1 MLIVNLLQSPLTFVA
16 FLVGLVL
23 AITIHEYAHAWMA
36 YRSGDPTAQM
46 NGRLTLNPLAHL
58 DPLGTVFLFLV
69 GFGWGKP
76 VPINPSYFRN
86 RSDELKVAIAG
97 IAANIILAFI
107 LAIPLR
113 IALITGHAIDSN
125 VILSF
130 IEVLVDINLVLAA
143 FNILPIFPLDGSH
156 FVEYF
161 LDDYGR
167 MVFQQYGPFILLFL
181 LIFDRVSSFSIIS
194 TIIEPIIR
202 VLSFVVKGTFSIFIK

>member
-1 MLIVNLLQSPLTFVA
+1 MLILNLLQSPIIFVA
-16 FLVGLVL
+16 FIVGLVL
-23 AITIHEYAHAWMA
+23 AISVHEYAHAWVA

-58 DPLGTVFLFLV
+58 DPIGTLFLFLV

-76 VPINPSYFRN
+76 VPINPSYFHN

-97 IAANIILAFI
+97 ITANIILAFI

-113 IALITGHAIDSN
+113 IALLTGHSIDSN

-130 IEVLVDINLVLAA
+130 LDILVDINLVLAA
-143 FNILPIFPLDGSH
+143 FNLLPIFPLDGSH
-156 FVEYF
+156 FIEYF

-167 MVFQQYGPFILLFL
+167 MAFQQYGPYILLFL
-181 LIFDRVSSFSIIS
+181 LIFDRISSFSILT

-202 VLSFVVKGTFSIFIK
+202 LLSFIVKGTFSIFM

>member
-1 MLIVNLLQSPLTFVA
+1 MLILNLLQSPITLVA
-16 FLVGLVL
+16 FIVGLVI
-23 AITIHEYAHAWMA
+23 AITIHEYAHALVA
-36 YRSGDPTAQM
+36 FRSGDPTAQM
-46 NGRLTLNPLAHL
+46 HGRLTLNPLSHL

-97 IAANIILAFI
+97 IAANILLAFI

-113 IALITGHAIDSN
+113 IALLTGHSIDSN
-125 VILSF
+125 VFLSF
-130 IEVLVDINLVLAA
+130 LDILVDLNLVLAA

-181 LIFDRVSSFSIIS
+181 LIFDRVSNFSIIT

-202 VLSFVVKGTFSIFIK
+202 LLSFVVKGTFSIFLK